1 MIIEKDI
8 LFVTTSM
15 NNKWSEYSR
24 TLVKKN
30 FPESEHLIVDGTD
43 GWWQVWFKWIKDVE
57 NKTQKWII
65 HIDDDAFITNKD
77 EILRLINILDEE
89 GYSIAG
95 IPDGHNH
102 IRGSNP
108 VSINPFF
115 MAIRRDHVVESW
127 DWSLE
132 HKFKT
137 EWIEDYKHEYEKG
150 FIDDVIGKHK
160 MSHEFCDL
168 QFSPTWKGD
177 IFYPLFWKMLSD
189 GRRIK
194 YLYPNYGGHILESTN
209 PSIEK
214 GSPEFLIHMW
224 FTREWNTT
232 KHLPRYTAVEQI
244 IKEKLL

>member
-1 MIIEKDI
+1 MKDIEKDI

-24 TLVKKN
+24 LLVKRN
-30 FPESEHLIVDGTD
+30 FPNSEHLIVDGTN

-77 EILRLINILDEE
+77 EILRLINILDDE
-89 GYSIAG
+89 GYSITG

-102 IRGSNP
+102 VRGSNP

-137 EWIEDYKHEYEKG
+137 EWIEDYKHEYEKC
-150 FIDDVIGKHK
+150 FVDDFGPHK
-160 MSHEFCDL
+160 MSHDFCDL
-168 QFSPTWKGD
+168 QLNYFS
-177 IFYPLFWKMLSD
+177 FVM
-189 GRRIK
+189 
-194 YLYPNYGGHILESTN
+194 
-209 PSIEK
+209 
-214 GSPEFLIHMW
+214 
-224 FTREWNTT
+224 
-232 KHLPRYTAVEQI
+232 
-244 IKEKLL
+244 